1 MRPPVGL
8 VSHRDEN
15 QKGRLMKITV
25 IGSGYVGLVT
35 AACFSEVGLDVWCMD
50 MDRAKIDALNAG
62 KCPIYEPSLPELLE
76 RNASAGRLHFTTD
89 LEVCLTDADVAFIAV
104 GTPEGEDGSADVSY
118 VCNAAHSIGNLMKG
132 DLVVVVKSTVPVGT
146 CGKVEAILR
155 EELAARNADCRLDV
169 VSNPEFL
176 KEGHAVNDFM
186 MPDRVIIGVENERA
200 RAVMSELYRPFMM
213 TGDRIL
219 FMDRASS
226 ELTKYTANAM
236 LATRISF
243 MNDIANLCERVGA
256 SVDMVRR
263 GIGMDQRIGP
273 KFLYAGCG
281 YGGSCFPK
289 DVKALIA
296 TAARHGYDMKVLQA
310 VEHVNAK
317 QKTVLFE
324 KISRHF
330 EGNLK
335 GRTIAVWGLAFKPGT
350 DDMREAPSLVLIA
363 ALLEAGCTVRV
374 FDPVAME
381 RGRALLGDAVFFAP
395 NMYAATEG
403 ADALAVVTE
412 WKEFRL
418 PDWKKLRACMKT
430 PVLFDGRNVYLEETL
445 RDAGFTGY
453 RIG

>member
-1 MRPPVGL
+1 
-8 VSHRDEN
+8 
-15 QKGRLMKITV
+15 MKVIV

-50 MDRAKIDALNAG
+50 TDKAKVARLNAG
-62 KCPIYEPSLPELLE
+62 ECPIYEPSLPEILT
-76 RNASAGRLHFTTD
+76 RNAAAGRLHFTD
-89 LEVCLTDADVAFIAV
+89 SLEACLPGTDVAFIAV

-118 VCNAAHSIGNLMKG
+118 VCSAARSVGRVMTG

-146 CGKVEAILR
+146 SARVEAILR
-155 EELAARNADCRLDV
+155 EELAARSVPYGFDV

-176 KEGHAVNDFM
+176 KEGHAVDDFM
-186 MPDRVIIGVENERA
+186 TPDRVIIGVESEHA
-200 RAVMSELYRPFMM
+200 RAVMAELYRPFMM

-243 MNDIANLCERVGA
+243 MNDIANLCEKVGA
-256 SVDMVRR
+256 SVDMIRK
-263 GIGMDQRIGP
+263 GIGMDHRIGP

-296 TAARHGYDMKVLQA
+296 TAAQHGCTMDVLEA
-310 VEHVNAK
+310 VERVNAR
-317 QKTVLFE
+317 QKTVLFR
-324 KISRHF
+324 KISRYF
-330 EGNLK
+330 EGDLA
-335 GRTIAVWGLAFKPGT
+335 GRTVAVWGLSFKPGT
-350 DDMREAPSLVLIA
+350 DDMREAPSLVLIRS
-363 ALLEAGCTVRV
+363 LLEAGCTVRA
-374 FDPVAME
+374 FDPVAMDKA
-381 RGRALLGDAVFFAP
+381 RGILGDAVEFAP
-395 NMYAATEG
+395 NMYEAVRG

-418 PDWKKLRACMKT
+418 PDWKKMHEAMKT
-430 PVLFDGRNVYLEETL
+430 PVLFDGRNMYREETL
-445 RDAGFTGY
+445 KKAGFTGF

>member
-1 MRPPVGL
+1 
-8 VSHRDEN
+8 
-15 QKGRLMKITV
+15 MKITV

-118 VCNAAHSIGNLMKG
+118 VCNAARSIGRLMKG

-155 EELAARNADCRLDV
+155 EELAARNADCRFDV

-176 KEGHAVNDFM
+176 KEGNAVNDFM

-296 TAARHGYDMKVLQA
+296 TAAQHDYDMQVLQA

-330 EGNLK
+330 EGRLK

-381 RGRALLGDAVFFAP
+381 RGRALLGDTVFFAP
-395 NMYAATEG
+395 NMYAAAEG

-418 PDWKKLRACMKT
+418 PDWKKLRAGMKT
-430 PVLFDGRNVYLEETL
+430 PVLFDGRNVYLKETL

>member
-1 MRPPVGL
+1 
-8 VSHRDEN
+8 
-15 QKGRLMKITV
+15 MKITV

-35 AACFSEVGLDVWCMD
+35 AACFSETGLDVWCMD
-50 MDRAKIDALNAG
+50 TDEAKVARLNAG
-62 KCPIYEPSLPELLE
+62 ECPIYEPSLPELLQ
-76 RNASAGRLHFTTD
+76 RNAAARRLHFTSD
-89 LEVCLTDADVAFIAV
+89 LSLSLDGADVAFIAV

-118 VCNAAHSIGNLMKG
+118 VRNVAHSVGRLMQN

-146 CGKVEAILR
+146 CAEVEQILAEELR
-155 EELAARNADCRLDV
+155 ERHSSLTFDV

-186 MPDRVIIGVENERA
+186 TPDRVIIGVESDRA
-200 RAVMSELYRPFMM
+200 RAVMAELYRPFMM
-213 TGDRIL
+213 TADRIL

-256 SVDMVRR
+256 RVDMVRK

-296 TAARHGYDMKVLQA
+296 TAAQHGCSLDVLEA
-310 VEHVNAK
+310 VERVNAR

-330 EGNLK
+330 GGQPA
-335 GRTIAVWGLAFKPGT
+335 GRTVAVWGLAFKPGT
-350 DDMREAPSLVLIA
+350 DDMREAPSLVLIN
-363 ALLEAGCTVRV
+363 ALLEAGCRVRA
-374 FDPVAME
+374 FDPVAMN
-381 RGRALLGDAVFFAP
+381 RARTLLGDGVFFAP
-395 NMYAATEG
+395 DMYTAAEG

-418 PDWKKLRACMKT
+418 PDWKRLRSVMAS
-430 PVLFDGRNVYLEETL
+430 PVVFDGRNIYREESL
-445 RDAGFTGY
+445 AQAGFTGY

>member
-1 MRPPVGL
+1 
-8 VSHRDEN
+8 
-15 QKGRLMKITV
+15 MKITV

-35 AACFSEVGLDVWCMD
+35 AACFSETGLDVWCMD
-50 MDRAKIDALNAG
+50 TDEAKVARLNAG
-62 KCPIYEPSLPELLE
+62 ECPIYEPSLPELLL
-76 RNASAGRLHFTTD
+76 RNAAAGRLHFTSD
-89 LEVCLTDADVAFIAV
+89 LSLCLDGADVAFIAV

-118 VCNAAHSIGNLMKG
+118 VRNVAHSVGRLMRN

-146 CGKVEAILR
+146 CAEVERILAEELR
-155 EELAARNADCRLDV
+155 ERNSSLAFDV

-186 MPDRVIIGVENERA
+186 TPDRVVIGVESARA
-200 RAVMSELYRPFMM
+200 RAVMAELYRPFMM
-213 TGDRIL
+213 TADRML

-256 SVDMVRR
+256 KVDMVRK

-296 TAARHGYDMKVLQA
+296 TAAQHGCRLDVLEA
-310 VEHVNAK
+310 VERVNAR

-330 EGNLK
+330 GGRLA
-335 GRTIAVWGLAFKPGT
+335 GRTVAVWGLAFKPGT
-350 DDMREAPSLVLIA
+350 DDMREAPSLVLIN
-363 ALLEAGCTVRV
+363 ALLEAGCRVRA
-374 FDPVAME
+374 FDPVAMN
-381 RGRALLGDAVFFAP
+381 RARTLLGDGVFFAP
-395 NMYAATEG
+395 DMYAAAEG

-418 PDWKKLRACMKT
+418 PDWKRLRSVMAS
-430 PVLFDGRNVYLEETL
+430 PVLFDGRNVYREESL
-445 RDAGFTGY
+445 AQAGFTGY

>member
-1 MRPPVGL
+1 
-8 VSHRDEN
+8 
-15 QKGRLMKITV
+15 MKVIV

-50 MDRAKIDALNAG
+50 TDKAKVARLNAG
-62 KCPIYEPSLPELLE
+62 ECPIYEPSLPEILT
-76 RNASAGRLHFTTD
+76 RNAAAGRLHFTD
-89 LEVCLTDADVAFIAV
+89 SLEACLPGADVAFIAV

-118 VCNAAHSIGNLMKG
+118 VCSAARSVGRVMTG

-146 CGKVEAILR
+146 SARVEAILR
-155 EELAARNADCRLDV
+155 EELAARSVPYGFDV

-176 KEGHAVNDFM
+176 KEGHAVDDFM
-186 MPDRVIIGVENERA
+186 TPDRVIIGVESEHA
-200 RAVMSELYRPFMM
+200 RAVMAELYRPFMM

-243 MNDIANLCERVGA
+243 MNDIANLCEKVGA
-256 SVDMVRR
+256 SVDMIRK
-263 GIGMDQRIGP
+263 GIGMDHRIGP

-296 TAARHGYDMKVLQA
+296 TAAQHGCTMDVLEA
-310 VEHVNAK
+310 VERVNAR
-317 QKTVLFE
+317 QKTVLFR
-324 KISRHF
+324 KISRYF
-330 EGNLK
+330 EGDLA
-335 GRTIAVWGLAFKPGT
+335 GRTVAVWGLSFKPGT
-350 DDMREAPSLVLIA
+350 DDMREAPSLVLIRS
-363 ALLEAGCTVRV
+363 LLEAGCTVRA
-374 FDPVAME
+374 FDPVAMDKA
-381 RGRALLGDAVFFAP
+381 RGILGDAVEFAP
-395 NMYAATEG
+395 NMYEAVRG

-418 PDWKKLRACMKT
+418 PDWKKMHEAMKT
-430 PVLFDGRNVYLEETL
+430 PVLFDGRNMYREETL
-445 RDAGFTGY
+445 KKAGFTGF

>member
-1 MRPPVGL
+1 
-8 VSHRDEN
+8 
-15 QKGRLMKITV
+15 MKIVV

-50 MDRAKIDALNAG
+50 MDGAKIATLKNGA
-62 KCPIYEPSLPELLE
+62 CPIYEPSLPELLT
-76 RNASAGRLHFTTD
+76 RNAKAGRLHFTTS
-89 LEVCLTDADVAFIAV
+89 LEESLRGASVAFIAV

-118 VCNAAHSIGNLMKG
+118 VCNAARSVGELMTGN
-132 DLVVVVKSTVPVGT
+132 LVVVVKSTVPVGT
-146 CGKVEAILR
+146 CAKVEGIVRDAL
-155 EELAARNADCRLDV
+155 EARKAGFVFDV

-176 KEGHAVNDFM
+176 KEGHAVSDFM
-186 MPDRVIIGVENERA
+186 MPDRVVIGVESERA

-256 SVDMVRR
+256 SVDMVRK
-263 GIGMDQRIGP
+263 GIGMDHRIGP

-296 TAARHGYDMKVLQA
+296 TAASHGYSMEVLEA
-310 VEHVNAK
+310 VERVNAR

-330 EGNLK
+330 KGDLA
-335 GRTIAVWGLAFKPGT
+335 GRTVAVWGLAFKPGT
-350 DDMREAPSLVLIA
+350 DDMREAPSLVLID
-363 ALLEAGCTVRV
+363 ALLKAGCSVRV
-374 FDPVAME
+374 FDPVAMD
-381 RGRALLGDAVFFAP
+381 RGRALLGDSVFFAGS
-395 NMYAATEG
+395 MYEAAEG

-418 PDWKKLRACMKT
+418 PEWERLHAAMKN
-430 PVLFDGRNVYLEETL
+430 PVIFDGRNVYREESL
-445 RDAGFTGY
+445 KNAGFTGY

>member
-1 MRPPVGL
+1 
-8 VSHRDEN
+8 
-15 QKGRLMKITV
+15 MKIVV

-50 MDRAKIDALNAG
+50 MDGAKIATLKSG
-62 KCPIYEPSLPELLE
+62 GCPIYEPSLPELLT
-76 RNASAGRLHFTTD
+76 RNANAGRLHFTTS
-89 LEVCLTDADVAFIAV
+89 LEESLQGAAVAFIAV

-118 VCNAAHSIGNLMKG
+118 VCNAARSVGELMTG

-146 CGKVEAILR
+146 CAKVEGIVR
-155 EELAARNADCRLDV
+155 EALEDRKAGFAFDV

-176 KEGHAVNDFM
+176 KEGHAVSDFM
-186 MPDRVIIGVENERA
+186 MPDRVVIGVESERA

-256 SVDMVRR
+256 SVDMVRK
-263 GIGMDQRIGP
+263 GIGMDHRIGP

-296 TAARHGYDMKVLQA
+296 TAASHGYSMEVLEA
-310 VEHVNAK
+310 VERVNAR

-330 EGNLK
+330 HGDLA

-350 DDMREAPSLVLIA
+350 DDMREAPSLVLIN
-363 ALLEAGCTVRV
+363 ALLEAGCSVRV
-374 FDPVAME
+374 FDPVAMD
-381 RGRALLGDAVFFAP
+381 RGRALLGNAVFFAR
-395 NMYAATEG
+395 NMYEAAEG

-418 PDWKKLRACMKT
+418 PEWERLHAAMKS
-430 PVLFDGRNVYLEETL
+430 PVIFDGRNVYREESL
-445 RDAGFTGY
+445 KSAGFTGY

>member
-1 MRPPVGL
+1 
-8 VSHRDEN
+8 
-15 QKGRLMKITV
+15 MKVIV

-50 MDRAKIDALNAG
+50 TDNAKVARLNAG
-62 KCPIYEPSLPELLE
+62 ECPIYEPSLPEILT
-76 RNASAGRLHFTTD
+76 RNAAAGRLHFTD
-89 LEVCLTDADVAFIAV
+89 SLEACLPGADVAFIAV

-118 VCNAAHSIGNLMKG
+118 VCSAARSVGRVMTG

-146 CGKVEAILR
+146 SARVESILR
-155 EELAARNADCRLDV
+155 EELAARSVPYGFDV

-176 KEGHAVNDFM
+176 KEGHAVDDFM
-186 MPDRVIIGVENERA
+186 MPDRVIIGVESEHA
-200 RAVMSELYRPFMM
+200 RAVMAELYRPFMM

-243 MNDIANLCERVGA
+243 MNDIANLCEKVGA
-256 SVDMVRR
+256 SVDMIRK
-263 GIGMDQRIGP
+263 GIGMDHRIGP

-296 TAARHGYDMKVLQA
+296 TAAQHGCTMDVLEA
-310 VEHVNAK
+310 VERVNAR
-317 QKTVLFE
+317 QKTVLFQ
-324 KISRHF
+324 KISRYF
-330 EGNLK
+330 EGDLA
-335 GRTIAVWGLAFKPGT
+335 GRTVAVWGLSFKPGT
-350 DDMREAPSLVLIA
+350 DDMREAPSLVLIRS
-363 ALLEAGCTVRV
+363 LLEAGCTVRA
-374 FDPVAME
+374 FDPVAMDKA
-381 RGRALLGDAVFFAP
+381 RGILGDAVEFAP
-395 NMYAATEG
+395 NMYEAVRG

-418 PDWKKLRACMKT
+418 PDWKKMHEAMKT
-430 PVLFDGRNVYLEETL
+430 PVLFDGRNMYREETL
-445 RDAGFTGY
+445 KKAGFTGF

>member
-1 MRPPVGL
+1 
-8 VSHRDEN
+8 
-15 QKGRLMKITV
+15 MKITV

-35 AACFSEVGLDVWCMD
+35 AACFSETGLDVWCMD
-50 MDRAKIDALNAG
+50 TDEAKVARLNAG
-62 KCPIYEPSLPELLE
+62 ECPIYEPSLPELLQ
-76 RNASAGRLHFTTD
+76 RNATAGRLHFTSD
-89 LEVCLTDADVAFIAV
+89 LSLSLDGADVAFIAV

-118 VCNAAHSIGNLMKG
+118 VRNVAHSVGRLMQN

-146 CGKVEAILR
+146 CAEVEQILAEELR
-155 EELAARNADCRLDV
+155 ERHSSLTFDV

-186 MPDRVIIGVENERA
+186 TPDRVIIGVESDRA
-200 RAVMSELYRPFMM
+200 RAVMAELYRPFMM
-213 TGDRIL
+213 TADRIL

-256 SVDMVRR
+256 RVDMVRK

-296 TAARHGYDMKVLQA
+296 TASQHGCSLDVLEA
-310 VEHVNAK
+310 VERVNAR

-330 EGNLK
+330 GGQPA
-335 GRTIAVWGLAFKPGT
+335 GRTVAVWGLAFKPGT
-350 DDMREAPSLVLIA
+350 DDMREAPSLVLIN
-363 ALLEAGCTVRV
+363 ALLEAGCRVRA
-374 FDPVAME
+374 FDPVAMN
-381 RGRALLGDAVFFAP
+381 RARTLLGDGVFFAP
-395 NMYAATEG
+395 DMYTAAEG

-418 PDWKKLRACMKT
+418 PDWKRLRSVMAS
-430 PVLFDGRNVYLEETL
+430 PVVFDGRNIYREESL
-445 RDAGFTGY
+445 AQAGFTGY

>member
-1 MRPPVGL
+1 MRPPVGP

-118 VCNAAHSIGNLMKG
+118 VCNAARSIGRLMKG

-155 EELAARNADCRLDV
+155 EELAARNADCRFDV

-296 TAARHGYDMKVLQA
+296 TAAQHDYDMQVLQA

-330 EGNLK
+330 EGRLK

-381 RGRALLGDAVFFAP
+381 RGRALLGDTVFFAP
-395 NMYAATEG
+395 NMYAAAEG

-418 PDWKKLRACMKT
+418 PDWKKLRAGMKT
-430 PVLFDGRNVYLEETL
+430 PVLFDGRNVYLKETL

>member
-1 MRPPVGL
+1 
-8 VSHRDEN
+8 
-15 QKGRLMKITV
+15 MKVIV

-50 MDRAKIDALNAG
+50 TDKAKVARLNAG
-62 KCPIYEPSLPELLE
+62 ECPIYEPSLPEILT
-76 RNASAGRLHFTTD
+76 RNAAAGRLHFTD
-89 LEVCLTDADVAFIAV
+89 SLEACLPGADVAFIAV

-118 VCNAAHSIGNLMKG
+118 VCSAARSVGRVMTG

-146 CGKVEAILR
+146 SARVEAILR
-155 EELAARNADCRLDV
+155 EELAARSVPYGFDV

-176 KEGHAVNDFM
+176 KEGHAVDDFM
-186 MPDRVIIGVENERA
+186 MPDRVIIGVESEHA
-200 RAVMSELYRPFMM
+200 RAVMAELYRPFMM

-243 MNDIANLCERVGA
+243 MNDIANLCEKVGA
-256 SVDMVRR
+256 SVDMIRK
-263 GIGMDQRIGP
+263 GIGMDHRIGP

-296 TAARHGYDMKVLQA
+296 TAAQHGCTMDVLEA
-310 VEHVNAK
+310 VERVNAR
-317 QKTVLFE
+317 QKTVLFR
-324 KISRHF
+324 KISRYF
-330 EGNLK
+330 EGDLA
-335 GRTIAVWGLAFKPGT
+335 GRTVAVWGLSFKPGT
-350 DDMREAPSLVLIA
+350 DDMREAPSLVLIRS
-363 ALLEAGCTVRV
+363 LLEAGCTVRA
-374 FDPVAME
+374 FDPVAMDKA
-381 RGRALLGDAVFFAP
+381 RGILGDAVEFAP
-395 NMYAATEG
+395 NMYEAVWG

-418 PDWKKLRACMKT
+418 PDWKKMHEAMKT
-430 PVLFDGRNVYLEETL
+430 PVLFDGRNMYREETL
-445 RDAGFTGY
+445 KKAGFTGF

>member
-1 MRPPVGL
+1 
-8 VSHRDEN
+8 
-15 QKGRLMKITV
+15 MKITV

-35 AACFSEVGLDVWCMD
+35 AACFSETGLDVWCMD
-50 MDRAKIDALNAG
+50 TDSDKVDRLNAG
-62 KCPIYEPSLPELLE
+62 HCPIYEPSLPELLT
-76 RNASAGRLHFTTD
+76 RNAAAGRLHFTTD
-89 LEVCLTDADVAFIAV
+89 LSVCLDGADVAFIAV

-118 VCNAAHSIGNLMKG
+118 VRSVAHSVGRLMQG

-146 CGKVEAILR
+146 CAEVESILR
-155 EELAARNADCRLDV
+155 DELAARHADFTFDV
-169 VSNPEFL
+169 ASNPEFL

-186 MPDRVIIGVENERA
+186 TPDRVIIGVQSERA
-200 RAVMSELYRPFMM
+200 RAVMAELYRPFMM
-213 TGDRIL
+213 TADRIL

-256 SVDMVRR
+256 KVDMVRR

-296 TAARHGYDMKVLQA
+296 TAASHGCRMDVLEA
-310 VEHVNAK
+310 VERVNAR

-330 EGNLK
+330 GGDPA
-335 GRTIAVWGLAFKPGT
+335 GRTVAVWGLAFKPGT
-350 DDMREAPSLVLIA
+350 DDMREAPSLVLID
-363 ALLEAGCTVRV
+363 ALLKAGCHVRA
-374 FDPVAME
+374 FDPVAMD
-381 RGRALLGDAVFFAP
+381 RARAILGDAVFFAP
-395 NMYAATEG
+395 DMYAAAEG

-412 WKEFRL
+412 WKQFRL
-418 PDWKKLRACMKT
+418 PDWKRLHELMAS
-430 PVLFDGRNVYLEETL
+430 PLLFDGRNVYREETL
-445 RDAGFTGY
+445 AQAGFTGY